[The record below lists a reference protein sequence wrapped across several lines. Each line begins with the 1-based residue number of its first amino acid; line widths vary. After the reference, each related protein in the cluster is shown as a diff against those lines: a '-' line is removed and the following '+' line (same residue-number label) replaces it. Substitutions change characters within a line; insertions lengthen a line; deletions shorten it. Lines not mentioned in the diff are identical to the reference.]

1 MTPKLVAV
9 EIIALL
15 PNLIKS
21 SGREAAGETNNL
33 LEIKFYFN
41 INILGNEYST
51 KTKLFLNRI
60 VFSRVSKMYDYFF
73 SHHFFPYFYIM
84 IFNKIIRNK
93 TENIYNTVTK
103 AFLILK

>member
-1 MTPKLVAV
+1 MFVTPKLVAV

-41 INILGNEYST
+41 INILGNDYSM
-51 KTKLFLNRI
+51 KANFFSKQNFFFQSLQEVWLFLQL
-60 VFSRVSKMYDYFF
+60 S
-73 SHHFFPYFYIM
+73 FFP
-84 IFNKIIRNK
+84 IFLCND
-93 TENIYNTVTK
+93 
-103 AFLILK
+103 L